1 MPNHY
6 NQRQDH
12 RNSGRRPYRQNN
24 REQFNRNREQ
34 QHNQRRDPAP
44 NSPYQILNPPYNF
57 VPLNENP
64 VKATCYP
71 GEKIDQ
77 EKALKLNLYLPDLK
91 TGYIDIK
98 LTTLTPLYI
107 RDTLTD
113 TELKEK
119 TEKEKN
125 KGRYINPDFFS
136 PGNKVRIPGSSLRG
150 MIRTLMEI
158 VTFGKFTQFD
168 GDRKFFYRAL
178 GDKSLDLRNKYNNL
192 FTERIIYDHNNCY
205 RMKCYAG
212 FLTKING
219 EYRIKPSQSIE
230 VNGRDVYVFRIEN
243 DLINLNIPET
253 HLDDNYFFQKVYFR
267 YDPGPVHEHRRGRS
281 RYINLFYLKVTDISN
296 NSANGY
302 EKGYLVIT
310 GPVPHKHMQHIILP
324 PDNKPNNELYI
335 DSEFIEAYKKDK
347 YRKAVN
353 LIDLLD
359 ALSTNHQN
367 AMLPCFYL
375 KGKDPSGNEKVI
387 AFGHTP
393 YFRFPYQYKIR
404 DLVPPALLKDN
415 LVDIPEAIFGNEK
428 SFSSRVFFEDAF
440 PLDDVKFEPICI
452 PKILAEPKP
461 TCFQFY
467 LKQDRYRTDNFSG
480 YWGLKDYDQKWPDN
494 LIRGY
499 KLYWHHKEENPNFK
513 DSIEIEVNK
522 IDINEKAFLNGQNT
536 NIINKKNKN
545 YFLITNE
552 LLRILYNNYKANAN
566 ENEIEKFKKLIEI
579 IAKYDTQHTVITPI
593 SAGNE
598 FKARIRF
605 ENLTDVEL
613 GALLFVLYLPEN
625 CAENY
630 AHKLGMGKP
639 LGLGSVKIQVEN
651 LFISNRVTRYSSL
664 ESEWLESVSNGDI
677 KQFVKKFEDNM
688 KSLLKFSGSS
698 LWDHPRLKELKAL
711 LSFDPVPISNY
722 PSLAEYQQR
731 HPLKKASDL
740 N

>member
-24 REQFNRNREQ
+24 REQFNPNREQ
-34 QHNQRRDPAP
+34 QHNQRRELALNPP
-44 NSPYQILNPPYNF
+44 HQILNPPYNF

-64 VKATCYP
+64 VEATCYP
-71 GEKIDQ
+71 GKIIDQ
-77 EKALKLNLYLPDLK
+77 EKALKLNIYLPDLK

-107 RDTLTD
+107 RDALID

-125 KGRYINPDFFS
+125 KDRYINPDFFS
-136 PGNKVRIPGSSLRG
+136 PGKKVRIPGSSLRG
-150 MIRTLMEI
+150 MIRIMMEI

-178 GDKSLDLRNKYNNL
+178 GDKSLDLRDKYNNL
-192 FTERIIYDHNNCY
+192 FTKNINYNGTECY

-219 EYRIKPSQSIE
+219 EYRIKPSDSIK
-230 VNGRDVYVFRIEN
+230 VNGENVYVFRIEN

-267 YDPGPVHEHRRGRS
+267 YDPGPVHKHRGGQ
-281 RYINLFYLKVTDISN
+281 IKLFYLIVTKISDTEID
-296 NSANGY
+296 GY
-302 EKGYLVIT
+302 RKGYLIIT
-310 GPVPHKHMQHIILP
+310 GPLPHKHMQHIILP
-324 PDNKPNNELYI
+324 PDNRAPALDI
-335 DSEFIEAYKKDK
+335 VPEFIEAYKKDK

-359 ALSTNHQN
+359 ALSTNQQN

-428 SFSSRVFFEDAF
+428 SFASRVFFEDAF
-440 PLDDVKFEPICI
+440 PLGNVDFEPICI

-467 LKQDRYRTDNFSG
+467 LKQENFNKKFDEYNKFRGYR
-480 YWGLKDYDQKWPDN
+480 GLKDYNNNNN

-499 KLYWHHKEENPNFK
+499 KLYWHHTEEHLDFK
-513 DSIEIEVNK
+513 GSIKLDATKLKSTEIDFLKNHNIQIKNNETESYFEITNDLLRK
-522 IDINEKAFLNGQNT
+522 INEKEDL
-536 NIINKKNKN
+536 KK
-545 YFLITNE
+545 IVD
-552 LLRILYNNYKANAN
+552 
-566 ENEIEKFKKLIEI
+566 I

-593 SAGNE
+593 SARNE

-613 GALLFVLYLPEN
+613 GALLFVLSLPKN
-625 CAENY
+625 C

-639 LGLGSVKIQVEN
+639 LGLGSVTIQVEN

-664 ESEWLESVSNGDI
+664 ESEWLDSITTDKIVIENYVKIFEKFI
-677 KQFVKKFEDNM
+677 KDKLNWNKYCNQA
-688 KSLLKFSGSS
+688 S

>member
-1 MPNHY
+1 MIMPNHY

-24 REQFNRNREQ
+24 REQFNPNREQ
-34 QHNQRRDPAP
+34 QHNQRRELALNPP
-44 NSPYQILNPPYNF
+44 HQILNPPYNF

-64 VKATCYP
+64 VEATCYP
-71 GEKIDQ
+71 GKIIDQ
-77 EKALKLNLYLPDLK
+77 EKALKLNIYLPDLK

-107 RDTLTD
+107 RDALID

-125 KGRYINPDFFS
+125 KDRYINPDFFS
-136 PGNKVRIPGSSLRG
+136 PGKKVRIPGSSLRG
-150 MIRTLMEI
+150 MIRIMMEI

-178 GDKSLDLRNKYNNL
+178 GDKSLDLRDKYNNL
-192 FTERIIYDHNNCY
+192 FTKNINYNGTECY

-219 EYRIKPSQSIE
+219 EYRIKPSDSIK
-230 VNGRDVYVFRIEN
+230 VNGENVYVFRIEN

-267 YDPGPVHEHRRGRS
+267 YDPGPVHKHRGGQ
-281 RYINLFYLKVTDISN
+281 IKLFYLIVTKISDTEID
-296 NSANGY
+296 GY
-302 EKGYLVIT
+302 RKGYLIIT
-310 GPVPHKHMQHIILP
+310 GPLPHKHMQHIILP
-324 PDNKPNNELYI
+324 PDNRAPALDI
-335 DSEFIEAYKKDK
+335 VPEFIEAYKKDK

-359 ALSTNHQN
+359 ALSTNQQN

-428 SFSSRVFFEDAF
+428 SFASRVFFEDAF
-440 PLDDVKFEPICI
+440 PLGNVDFEPICI

-467 LKQDRYRTDNFSG
+467 LKQENFNKKFDEYNKFRGYR
-480 YWGLKDYDQKWPDN
+480 GLKDYNNNNN

-499 KLYWHHKEENPNFK
+499 KLYWHHTEEHLDFK
-513 DSIEIEVNK
+513 GSIKLDATKLKSTEIDFLKNHNIQIKNNETESYFEITNDLLRK
-522 IDINEKAFLNGQNT
+522 INEKEDL
-536 NIINKKNKN
+536 KK
-545 YFLITNE
+545 IVD
-552 LLRILYNNYKANAN
+552 
-566 ENEIEKFKKLIEI
+566 I

-593 SAGNE
+593 SARNE

-613 GALLFVLYLPEN
+613 GALLFVLSLPKN
-625 CAENY
+625 C

-639 LGLGSVKIQVEN
+639 LGLGSVTIQVEN

-664 ESEWLESVSNGDI
+664 ESEWLDSITTDKIVIENYVKIFEKFI
-677 KQFVKKFEDNM
+677 KDKLNWNKYCNQA
-688 KSLLKFSGSS
+688 S

>member
-24 REQFNRNREQ
+24 REQFNPNREQ
-34 QHNQRRDPAP
+34 QHNQRRELALNPP
-44 NSPYQILNPPYNF
+44 HQILNPPYNF

-64 VKATCYP
+64 VEATCYP
-71 GEKIDQ
+71 GKIIDQ
-77 EKALKLNLYLPDLK
+77 EKALKLNIYLPDLK

-107 RDTLTD
+107 RDALID

-125 KGRYINPDFFS
+125 KDRYINPDFFS
-136 PGNKVRIPGSSLRG
+136 PGKKVRIPGSSLRG
-150 MIRTLMEI
+150 MIRIMMEI

-178 GDKSLDLRNKYNNL
+178 GDKSLDLRDKYNNL
-192 FTERIIYDHNNCY
+192 FTKNINYNGTECY

-219 EYRIKPSQSIE
+219 EYRIKPSDSIK
-230 VNGRDVYVFRIEN
+230 VNGENVYVFRIEN

-267 YDPGPVHEHRRGRS
+267 YDPGPVHKHRGGQ
-281 RYINLFYLKVTDISN
+281 IKLFYLIVTKISDTEID
-296 NSANGY
+296 GY
-302 EKGYLVIT
+302 RKGYLIIT
-310 GPVPHKHMQHIILP
+310 GPLPHKHMQHIILP
-324 PDNKPNNELYI
+324 PDNRAPALDI
-335 DSEFIEAYKKDK
+335 VPEFIEAYKKDK

-359 ALSTNHQN
+359 ALSTNQQN

-428 SFSSRVFFEDAF
+428 SFASRVFFEDAF
-440 PLDDVKFEPICI
+440 PLGNVDFEPICI

-467 LKQDRYRTDNFSG
+467 LKQENFNKKFDEYNKFRGYR
-480 YWGLKDYDQKWPDN
+480 GLKDYNNNNN

-499 KLYWHHKEENPNFK
+499 KLYWHHTEEHLDFK
-513 DSIEIEVNK
+513 GSIKLDATKLKSTEIDFLKNHNIQIKNNETESYFEITNDLLRK
-522 IDINEKAFLNGQNT
+522 INEKEDL
-536 NIINKKNKN
+536 KK
-545 YFLITNE
+545 IVD
-552 LLRILYNNYKANAN
+552 
-566 ENEIEKFKKLIEI
+566 I

-593 SAGNE
+593 SARNE

-613 GALLFVLYLPEN
+613 GALLFVLSLPKN
-625 CAENY
+625 C

-639 LGLGSVKIQVEN
+639 LGLGSVTIQVEN

-664 ESEWLESVSNGDI
+664 ESEWLDSITTDKNQI
-677 KQFVKKFEDNM
+677 KIVIENYVKIFEKFIKDKLNWN
-688 KSLLKFSGSS
+688 KYCNQAS

-711 LSFDPVPISNY
+711 LSFDPAPISGY

-740 N
+740 NKI

>member
-12 RNSGRRPYRQNN
+12 RNSGRKPYRQNN
-24 REQFNRNREQ
+24 REQFNRNIEQ
-34 QHNQRRDPAP
+34 QHNQRHEPAP

-64 VKATCYP
+64 VEDTCYP
-71 GEKIDQ
+71 GKKIDQ
-77 EKALKLNLYLPDLK
+77 EKALKLNIYLPDLK

-150 MIRTLMEI
+150 MIRTLVEI
-158 VTFGKFTQFD
+158 ITFGKFTQFD

-178 GDKSLDLRNKYNNL
+178 GDKSLDLRDKYKNL
-192 FTERIIYDHNNCY
+192 FTENIIYDHKNCY

-219 EYRIKPSQSIE
+219 EYRIKPSDSIK
-230 VNGRDVYVFRIEN
+230 VNGENVYVFRIEN

-267 YDPGPVHEHRRGRS
+267 YDPGPVHKHRGGQ
-281 RYINLFYLKVTDISN
+281 IKLFYLIVTKISDTEID
-296 NSANGY
+296 GY
-302 EKGYLVIT
+302 RKGYLIIT

-324 PDNKPNNELYI
+324 PDNRAPALDI
-335 DSEFIEAYKKDK
+335 VPEFIEAYKKDK

-359 ALSTNHQN
+359 ALSTNQQN

-428 SFSSRVFFEDAF
+428 SFASRVFFEDAF
-440 PLDDVKFEPICI
+440 PLGNVDFEPICI

-467 LKQDRYRTDNFSG
+467 LKQDRYRTDNFRG

-552 LLRILYNNYKANAN
+552 LLRRLYNNYKANAN

-593 SAGNE
+593 SARNE

-613 GALLFVLYLPEN
+613 GALLFVLSLPKN
-625 CAENY
+625 C

-639 LGLGSVKIQVEN
+639 LGLGSVTIQVEN

-664 ESEWLESVSNGDI
+664 ESEWLDSITTDKIVIENYVKIFEKFI
-677 KQFVKKFEDNM
+677 KDKLNWNKYCNQA
-688 KSLLKFSGSS
+688 S

-722 PSLAEYQQR
+722 PSLDEYQQR

-740 N
+740 NII

>member
-1 MPNHY
+1 MIMPNHY

-12 RNSGRRPYRQNN
+12 RNSGRRLNRQNN

-44 NSPYQILNPPYNF
+44 NSQNQILNPPYNF

-64 VKATCYP
+64 VKATCYR

-77 EKALKLNLYLPDLK
+77 EKAIKLNIYLPDLK

-107 RDTLTD
+107 RDTLID
-113 TELKEK
+113 AELKEK

-125 KGRYINPDFFS
+125 KDRYINPDFFS

-150 MIRTLMEI
+150 MIRTLVEI

-178 GDKSLDLRNKYNNL
+178 GDKSLDLRDKYNDL
-192 FTERIIYDHNNCY
+192 FTERIIYDNKNCY
-205 RMKCYAG
+205 RMNCYAG

-219 EYRIKPSQSIE
+219 EYRIKPSKSIE
-230 VNGRDVYVFRIEN
+230 VNGENVYVFRIEES
-243 DLINLNIPET
+243 LIDRSIISPTNKY
-253 HLDDNYFFQKVYFR
+253 DNYSWQEIFFSY
-267 YDPGPVHEHRRGRS
+267 YDNPVHEHRRGRS
-281 RYINLFYLKVTDISN
+281 LKVTDISN

-302 EKGYLVIT
+302 EKGYLIIT

-324 PDNKPNNELYI
+324 PDDEAPVLDI
-335 DSEFIEAYKKDK
+335 VPEFIEAYKNDK

-359 ALSTNHQN
+359 ALSTNQQN

-404 DLVPPALLKDN
+404 DLVPPALLDDN
-415 LVDIPEAIFGNEK
+415 LVDIHEAIFGNEK

-467 LKQDRYRTDNFSG
+467 LKQENFNQEFDEHNKFRG
-480 YWGLKDYDQKWPDN
+480 YSGLKDYNNNNN

-499 KLYWHHKEENPNFK
+499 KLYWHHTEKHLDFKGSIKLHAIKLENTEKGFLMNHNIQIINNEAESYF
-513 DSIEIEVNK
+513 EITNDLLSK
-522 IDINEKAFLNGQNT
+522 INEKEDL
-536 NIINKKNKN
+536 KK
-545 YFLITNE
+545 IVD
-552 LLRILYNNYKANAN
+552 
-566 ENEIEKFKKLIEI
+566 I

-593 SAGNE
+593 SARNE

-605 ENLTDVEL
+605 ENLTDEQL
-613 GALLFVLYLPEN
+613 GALLFVLALPEN
-625 CAENY
+625 C

-677 KQFVKKFEDNM
+677 EQFVKNFVDNM

>member
-34 QHNQRRDPAP
+34 QHNQRHELAP
-44 NSPYQILNPPYNF
+44 NPPHQILNPPYNF

-64 VKATCYP
+64 VEATCYP
-71 GEKIDQ
+71 GKIIDQ
-77 EKALKLNLYLPDLK
+77 EKALKLNIYLPDLK
-91 TGYIDIK
+91 AGYIDIK

-107 RDTLTD
+107 RDALID

-125 KGRYINPDFFS
+125 KDRYINPDFFS

-150 MIRTLMEI
+150 MLRTLVEI

-178 GDKSLDLRNKYNNL
+178 VDKSLDLRDKYNKL
-192 FTERIIYDHNNCY
+192 FTKNINYNGTECY
-205 RMKCYAG
+205 RMNCYAG

-219 EYRIKPSQSIE
+219 EYRIKPSKSIKE
-230 VNGRDVYVFRIEN
+230 NGENVYVFRIEN

-267 YDPGPVHEHRRGRS
+267 YDPGPVHEHRRGQ
-281 RYINLFYLKVTDISN
+281 IKLFYLKVNEIKINDEN
-296 NSANGY
+296 RCQDD
-302 EKGYLVIT
+302 EEGYLIIT
-310 GPVPHKHMQHIILP
+310 GPVPRRKHMQHIILP
-324 PDNKPNNELYI
+324 PDNEANELHI
-335 DSEFIEAYKKDK
+335 DPEFIEAYKKDR

-359 ALSTNHQN
+359 ALSTNQQN

-375 KGKDPSGNEKVI
+375 KGEDPSGNQKVV

-393 YFRFPYQYKIR
+393 YFRFPYKYKIK
-404 DLVPPALLKDN
+404 DLVPPALLNDN

-428 SFSSRVFFEDAF
+428 SFASRVFFEDAF
-440 PLDDVKFEPICI
+440 PLGNVDFEPICI

-467 LKQDRYRTDNFSG
+467 LKQENFNQEFDEHNKFRG
-480 YWGLKDYDQKWPDN
+480 YSGLKDYNNNNN

-499 KLYWHHKEENPNFK
+499 KLYWHHTEEHLDFK
-513 DSIEIEVNK
+513 GSIKLHAIKLENTEKGFLMNHNIQIINNEAESYFEITNDLLSK
-522 IDINEKAFLNGQNT
+522 INEKEDL
-536 NIINKKNKN
+536 KK
-545 YFLITNE
+545 IVD
-552 LLRILYNNYKANAN
+552 
-566 ENEIEKFKKLIEI
+566 I

-593 SAGNE
+593 RAGHE

-625 CAENY
+625 C

-664 ESEWLESVSNGDI
+664 ESEWLETVSNGDI
-677 KQFVKKFEDNM
+677 KQFVKNFEDNM
-688 KSLLKFSGSS
+688 KSLLNFSGSS

-711 LSFDPVPISNY
+711 LSYNQAPKSKY
-722 PSLAEYQQR
+722 PELETHYYQNR
-731 HPLKKASDL
+731 HPLIEASMIFEEFMR
-740 N
+740 NKIK

>member
-12 RNSGRRPYRQNN
+12 RNSGRIIYRQNN

-34 QHNQRRDPAP
+34 QYNQRRDPAP
-44 NSPYQILNPPYNF
+44 NSPHQILNPPYNF

-64 VKATCYP
+64 VEATCYP
-71 GEKIDQ
+71 GKIIDQ
-77 EKALKLNLYLPDLK
+77 ENALKLNIYLPDLK
-91 TGYIDIK
+91 AGYIDIK

-107 RDTLTD
+107 RDALID

-125 KGRYINPDFFS
+125 KDRYINPDFFS

-150 MIRTLMEI
+150 MIRTLVEI

-178 GDKSLDLRNKYNNL
+178 GDKSLDLRDKYNNL
-192 FTERIIYDHNNCY
+192 FTKNINYNGTECY
-205 RMKCYAG
+205 RMNCYAG

-219 EYRIKPSQSIE
+219 EYRIKPSKSIE
-230 VNGRDVYVFRIEN
+230 VNGENVYVFRIEN
-243 DLINLNIPET
+243 DLINLNIPKT

-302 EKGYLVIT
+302 EKGYLIIT

-324 PDNKPNNELYI
+324 PDDEAPVLDI
-335 DSEFIEAYKKDK
+335 VPEFIEAYKKDK

-359 ALSTNHQN
+359 ALSTNQQN

-375 KGKDPSGNEKVI
+375 KGNDQSGNGKVI

-404 DLVPPALLKDN
+404 DLVPPALLDDN

-428 SFSSRVFFEDAF
+428 SFASRVFFEDAF

-467 LKQDRYRTDNFSG
+467 LKQENFNQVFDRYNNFRG
-480 YWGLKDYDQKWPDN
+480 YSGLKDYNNNNN

-499 KLYWHHKEENPNFK
+499 KLYWHHTEEHLDFK
-513 DSIEIEVNK
+513 GSIKLDATKLKSTEIDFLKNHNIQIKNNETESYFEITNDLLSK
-522 IDINEKAFLNGQNT
+522 INEKEDL
-536 NIINKKNKN
+536 KK
-545 YFLITNE
+545 IVD
-552 LLRILYNNYKANAN
+552 
-566 ENEIEKFKKLIEI
+566 I

-593 SAGNE
+593 SADNE

-625 CAENY
+625 CA
-630 AHKLGMGKP
+630 HKLGMGKP
-639 LGLGSVKIQVEN
+639 LGLGSVTIQVEN

-664 ESEWLESVSNGDI
+664 ESEWLDSITTDKIVIENYVKIFEKFI
-677 KQFVKKFEDNM
+677 KDKLNWNKYCNQA
-688 KSLLKFSGSS
+688 S

-711 LSFDPVPISNY
+711 LFFDPVPISNY

-740 N
+740 NII